1 MDPNPLNLRALQPP
15 RGSGVSSPGQS
26 SAARVVHVLAATV
39 ALLVAAYLTNEK
51 WQGRITN
58 LAGCGG
64 EEGCSQLLG
73 GRWANW
79 MLVPVSF
86 WALTVYAPLL
96 VLGLLGITT
105 RRRVQLA
112 WIGSGILV
120 AAALWFLGLQLFVE
134 HRFCKY
140 CFAMHTCSVVLLV
153 TTALHA
159 RSLALRETNTPP
171 STARPA
177 WIAGA
182 TAGMALLLG
191 QLFGPQPA
199 THQLTEGPAA
209 VPSSP
214 TPPPAA
220 PTSSRVP
227 PETAPPT
234 TNRTEPAHT
243 AGPVSA
249 TAGPASATA
258 GPASATAGPASATAG
273 PASATA
279 GPELPDLPDFPSEAE
294 PAASADQRPA
304 ATSQATADSASQA
317 TGKSSPGTSGRPMR
331 FLDGALV
338 FDLLEVPVIGSTQAT
353 SVVVKYFDYTCKSCR
368 TMHGELEAIQKQY
381 PGQLAVVMLPCP
393 LDRNCN
399 PHAPPG
405 PAHRDACTYARLGLA
420 VWRADRSQFAR
431 FHDEMFQLQGKL
443 TPAIA
448 RQKASELV
456 GEAAL
461 TRAEQDPW
469 IGKTLDQTFSIYRI
483 MARQNPRMP
492 KVVLGGTVILHGV
505 TVSQRDLVDAL
516 KKYAG
521 LKNAAPATP

>member
-1 MDPNPLNLRALQPP
+1 MDPNPLNLRALQTP
-15 RGSGVSSPGQS
+15 RGGGVSKPGQAT
-26 SAARVVHVLAATV
+26 AARVVHLLAATV

-96 VLGLLGITT
+96 ILGLLGITT

-140 CFAMHTCSVVLLV
+140 CFAMHTCSVVLLA
-153 TTALHA
+153 TTAFHA
-159 RSLALRETNTPP
+159 RSLALRETGTHS
-171 STARPA
+171 STARSA
-177 WIAGA
+177 WIAG
-182 TAGMALLLG
+182 TAAGAALLLG

-214 TPPPAA
+214 TPPPDTPA
-220 PTSSRVP
+220 SSPVS
-227 PETAPPT
+227 PETAPSATAP
-234 TNRTEPAHT
+234 PASANTAT
-243 AGPVSA
+243 AGPASATAGPPSA

-258 GPASATAGPASATAG
+258 GSD
-273 PASATA
+273 
-279 GPELPDLPDFPSEAE
+279 LPDLPDLPSQDA
-294 PAASADQRPA
+294 PA
-304 ATSQATADSASQA
+304 ATSLATADTAGPKA
-317 TGKSSPGTSGRPMR
+317 DPSSPSSSGRPLR

-338 FDLLEVPVIGSTQAT
+338 FDLQEVPVIGSVQAS

-405 PAHRDACTYARLGLA
+405 PAHRDACVYARLGLA

-431 FHDEMFQLQGKL
+431 FHDEMFQLQGRL

-461 TRAEQDPW
+461 KRAEQDPW
-469 IGKTLDQTFSIYRI
+469 IGKTLDQTFAIYRI

-505 TVSQRDLVDAL
+505 TVSQRDLVNAL
-516 KKYAG
+516 EKYAG
-521 LKNAAPATP
+521 LKSAPPATP